1 MTVGLYTLRCFQIGL
16 KMADLEALNYGEV
29 IDMMT
34 EAGNDNCEYRELATQ
49 SDFDR
54 F

>member
-1 MTVGLYTLRCFQIGL
+1 MGLHLP
-16 KMADLEALNYGEV
+16 DLDALDFGFV
-29 IDMMT
+29 LDMMT
-34 EAGNDNCEYRELATQ
+34 EAGNDNFDYKQIPTQ